1 MFGISC
7 WWITRPLS
15 RSESLRQSEVM
26 VSWTLAES
34 RDTETRSPNIPEIPD
49 PSPPRLLPAPAPAL
63 ASHTRLMHSLAMA
76 DLETR

>member
-34 RDTETRSPNIPEIPD
+34 RDTETRSPSIPEIPA
-49 PSPPRLLPAPAPAL
+49 PSPRLLPPPAPAL
-63 ASHTRLMHSLAMA
+63 ASHTRFMHSLAMA
-76 DLETR
+76 DLEKSS